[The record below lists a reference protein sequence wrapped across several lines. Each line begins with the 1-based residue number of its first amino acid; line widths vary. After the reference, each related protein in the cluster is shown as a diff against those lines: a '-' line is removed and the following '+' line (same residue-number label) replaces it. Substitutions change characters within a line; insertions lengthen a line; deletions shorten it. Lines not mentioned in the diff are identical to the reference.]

1 MKEKFTLT
9 EKEGKKIFVLSDG
22 SEVPVENNVVN
33 DPQWV
38 TIKQAAGILNCS
50 DRWARDLSVSN
61 GWTKAYAELNSRPFL
76 YLKKSVIEEYV
87 NSRIQVAS
95 TSTPNKDAAPGGEGA
110 NNKEAQAIVQEI
122 VTTSAISLD
131 TKKDLEVILKH
142 ISPHIEEFVATHKTN
157 QERIVT
163 LQERNIVAEKTAVFW
178 KTSTLWITI
187 FCSIFLGLTTGAWMY
202 SSKKEA
208 LLGKTNAEL
217 YGKVQSTM
225 GDLYEA
231 KEQNQNLEREM
242 DKLRLMFM
250 KPNDTPVTTNAAIKE
265 QKQ

>member
-22 SEVPVENNVVN
+22 TEVPVENHVIN

-61 GWTKAYAELNSRPFL
+61 GWTKAYAEMNSRPFL
-76 YLKKSVIEEYV
+76 YLKKSVIQEYV

-95 TSTPNKDAAPGGEGA
+95 TSTPNKDEAPKGEGA

-122 VTTSAISLD
+122 VTSSAISLN
-131 TKKDLEVILKH
+131 TKQDLEVILKH

-157 QERIVT
+157 QDRIIT

-187 FCSIFLGLTTGAWMY
+187 FSVLLLSMALGSWIISLNKETLLT
-202 SSKKEA
+202 
-208 LLGKTNAEL
+208 KTNADL
-217 YGKVQSTM
+217 YGKNESILQELSDTK
-225 GDLYEA
+225 DQKA
-231 KEQNQNLEREM
+231 NLEIQLEKQSLEM
-242 DKLRLMFM
+242 G
-250 KPNDTPVTTNAAIKE
+250 KPKDASITSNSIIKE
-265 QKQ
+265 RQL